1 MKLFHC
7 CLPMLVLLAGCQ
19 SLGLR
24 STIATG
30 GGTDQCVAPIRLP
43 ALDDSQNARQAWL
56 NLQLE
61 LTTGPPMQQ
70 WRALQHYDI
79 TDSTSA
85 ELIAALVTSR
95 AEMPEALRR
104 LGQHT
109 LQRQQGRLPATVQP
123 IIDQRLQFNRAAL
136 ERDHNRR
143 QLQAS
148 QQQRLQLE
156 ADLAEKQRQIE
167 ALTAIESQLRDD
179 ALSTPPP
186 ANPGDANAR

>member
-1 MKLFHC
+1 MKLFHY
-7 CLPMLVLLAGCQ
+7 CLPVLVLLAGCQ
-19 SLGLR
+19 ALGLR
-24 STIATG
+24 STTAPG
-30 GGTDQCVAPIRLP
+30 GATDQCIAPTRLP
-43 ALDDSQNARQAWL
+43 ALDNSQNARQAWL
-56 NLQLE
+56 HLQLE
-61 LTTGPPMQQ
+61 LTTGAQMQQ

-79 TDSTSA
+79 SDSTSA

-109 LQRQQGRLPATVQP
+109 LQRQQGQLPASVQP
-123 IIDQRLQFNRAAL
+123 IVDQRLQFNSVAL
-136 ERDHNRR
+136 ERDSNRR

-179 ALSTPPP
+179 DLSTPPP